1 MNDQQK
7 KQVPLRL
14 SPRLYAAL
22 AAWAEDD
29 FRSVNGQ
36 IEYLLSECVRQRK
49 KNGKYVGEEIDLPPE
64 LEHAGVGGV
73 FGVAPLQ
80 RVDAR
85 VPDVPGRD
93 EVGLTDTQGDGVGH
107 LLQNVKELPDAGG
120 LDALDLLVQDLVVV
134 HTKMYSLSSGS
145 WGRNTR
151 CFSLYFFSYFIIC

>member
-7 KQVPLRL
+7 KQVHLRL

-64 LEHAGVGGV
+64 LNIE
-73 FGVAPLQ
+73 
-80 RVDAR
+80 
-85 VPDVPGRD
+85 
-93 EVGLTDTQGDGVGH
+93 
-107 LLQNVKELPDAGG
+107 
-120 LDALDLLVQDLVVV
+120 
-134 HTKMYSLSSGS
+134 
-145 WGRNTR
+145 
-151 CFSLYFFSYFIIC
+151 